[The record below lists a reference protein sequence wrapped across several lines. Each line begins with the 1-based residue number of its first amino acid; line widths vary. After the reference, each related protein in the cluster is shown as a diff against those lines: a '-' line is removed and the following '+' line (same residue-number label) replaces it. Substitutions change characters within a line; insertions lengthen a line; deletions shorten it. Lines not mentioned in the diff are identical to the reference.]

1 MAIPCVQLASG
12 ISMPQ
17 LGMGLSHRGGF
28 ARETLVTLLHDKTYT
43 ALDTATR
50 YGNEEEVGTRRG
62 VLTYV

>member
-1 MAIPCVQLASG
+1 
-12 ISMPQ
+12 MPQ